1 MNRIWNVV
9 VDMTN
14 TEYQIKRAS
23 ESQMGKYP
31 QNDKQLWNI
40 IQEKIN

>member
-9 VDMTN
+9 IDMIN
-14 TEYQIKRAS
+14 TEYQIQRDF

-31 QNDKQLWNI
+31 QNDTQFMKYYSR
-40 IQEKIN
+40 KY